1 MKQKLSR
8 VLAFL
13 LVAGIV
19 LGWALWP
26 RPLDRML
33 KDLPAAPSIQA
44 NYFAA
49 DGYISAQWEAGSPE
63 AREILALL
71 SSTTYCHDL
80 SSLLSFDN
88 LLPNPNRQEHF
99 FVLRL
104 EDESGQRWLLGF
116 KDGRVNFHSPG
127 QSLRSGY
134 RPADG
139 SIKEQIL
146 AMAEEANNRT
156 VYDLYNLK

>member
-1 MKQKLSR
+1 MKQKIPR

-13 LVAGIV
+13 LVAAIV

-26 RPLDRML
+26 RSLDRML

-63 AREILALL
+63 AQEVLDLL

-104 EDESGQRWLLGF
+104 EDESGQRWLMGF
-116 KDGRVNFHSPG
+116 QGTQVNFDSPG

-139 SIKEQIL
+139 SIHGQIV
-146 AMAEEANNRT
+146 AMVEEANQKT
-156 VYDLYNLK
+156 D